1 MEVPFL
7 SGRGTSSMRVVALP
21 GEVQW
26 LARRSW
32 PDLSESAR
40 SRFEAVARVEL
51 LVRAGIKPSRACR
64 TAGVS
69 RASFYRWRKRLRQFG
84 TASLRDGRAGGRR
97 RRHAPVRSMIGTR
110 VEQLRQRYPLG
121 KEKLRVLLAREG
133 TVVSSS
139 SVQRVL
145 SGLFERGI
153 IERIGYRNRNTGKS
167 RRAAKRA
174 HAQRKTSKLRP
185 LEPGEF
191 VQIDTLHENSIR
203 DRPRIQFTA
212 QDPTTKWLH
221 AELYTSASSRNAGRF
236 LAELVN
242 AMPFE
247 MQSVQVDNGS
257 EFKGEFEKRCRQRG
271 IAEYLIPP
279 STPKANGMIERTQR
293 VSREEHYAYEP
304 PSLNLEHERAALA
317 AFVHYY
323 NHTRPHQA
331 LGYKTPAEYAKTRN
345 LQNSLK

>member
-1 MEVPFL
+1 
-7 SGRGTSSMRVVALP
+7 MRVVALP

-40 SRFEAVARVEL
+40 RRFEAVARVEL
-51 LVRAGIKPSRACR
+51 LVRAGVKPSRACR
-64 TAGVS
+64 AAGVS
-69 RASFYRWRKRLRQFG
+69 RASYYRWRKRLRQFG
-84 TASLRDGRAGGRR
+84 AASLRDGRADGKRR
-97 RRHAPVRSMIGTR
+97 RYAPVRSMISAR
-110 VEQLRQRYPLG
+110 VERLRQRYPLG

-133 TVVSSS
+133 IVVSSS

-145 SGLFERGI
+145 NGLFERRV
-153 IERIGYRNRNTGKS
+153 IERIGYRNRHTGKM

-174 HAQRKTSKLRP
+174 HAQRKTSKVRP

-191 VQIDTLHENSIR
+191 VQIDTLHENSMR
-203 DRPRIQFTA
+203 GRRRFQFTA

-247 MQSVQVDNGS
+247 VQSVQVDNGS
-257 EFKGEFEKRCRQRG
+257 EFRGEFEKRCQERG
-271 IAEYLIPP
+271 IAEYTIPP
-279 STPKANGMIERTQR
+279 ATPKANGMIERTQR
-293 VSREEHYAYEP
+293 ASREEYYAYEP
-304 PSLNLEHERAALA
+304 PSLDLKGERAALA
-317 AFVHYY
+317 DFVHYY

-331 LGYKTPAEYAKTRN
+331 LGYLTPAEYAKARN
-345 LQNSLK
+345 LL